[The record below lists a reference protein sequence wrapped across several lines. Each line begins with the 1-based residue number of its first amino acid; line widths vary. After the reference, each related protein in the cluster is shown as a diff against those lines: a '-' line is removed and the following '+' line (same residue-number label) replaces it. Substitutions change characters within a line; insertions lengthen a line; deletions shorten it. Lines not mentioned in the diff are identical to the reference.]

1 MGSSGTDLTVSV
13 GPGRVTVMTEFF
25 RQSLAGARFEEVDFT
40 RAWFRNVYFVGAT
53 LRGAWL
59 EDVDID
65 GEIRNLRING
75 VDVGPLV
82 EAELDRR
89 HPQRAKLRPT
99 DADGFREAWAVI
111 EQTWPPTIERARR
124 LPPELLHEPVNQEWS
139 FIETL
144 RHLLFATDAWLLR
157 TFLGRSDPYTPL
169 DLPNTE
175 GEPDPSVPNDPD
187 ARPSLDEVLALRAE
201 RMAIMRD
208 AMAALTD
215 DVLAGET
222 APIPAPGYPP
232 AGAYPV
238 ARCLNAVI
246 NEEWLHRLYA
256 ERDLAIL
263 QARHT

>member
-1 MGSSGTDLTVSV
+1 
-13 GPGRVTVMTEFF
+13 MTEFF
-25 RQSLAGARFEEVDFT
+25 RQDLSGARFEEVDFT

-65 GEIRNLRING
+65 GEIRNVRING
-75 VDVGPLV
+75 VDVGPFV

-89 HPQRAKLRPT
+89 HPERTKLSPT

-111 EQTWPPTIERARR
+111 EQAWPSTVERARQ
-124 LPPELLHEPVNQEWS
+124 LPPELLHERVDDEWS

-157 TFLGRSDPYTPL
+157 AFLGRSHPYTPL

-175 GEPDPSVPNDPD
+175 MEPDPSVPNDPNV
-187 ARPSLDEVLALRAE
+187 RPSLDEVLQLRAE

-208 AMAALTD
+208 TVAALTD
-215 DVLAGET
+215 EVLASET
-222 APIPAPGYPP
+222 DPIPAPGYPP
-232 AGAYPV
+232 AGTYPV
-238 ARCLNAVI
+238 SRCLKAVI

-256 ERDLAIL
+256 ERDLSVL
-263 QARHT
+263 KARRAGTVG